1 MQTNPRKN
9 SIAIQGGAFGDE
21 GKGRIVD
28 NLCQRFSKKYKK
40 IIVYRWNGGANA
52 GHTVQFGNQRIALHQ
67 LPSGVFIKNAV
78 VILGKGMVIHPGD
91 LLTEINQVK
100 KYSTVLNN
108 QNLILDE
115 MATLSLDTHRGFE
128 STLKIWEEG
137 GRGSTG
143 RGISPAYA
151 DVLLRHP
158 VRMRDL
164 TSGNWKNIFSKH
176 YDLYAALIKGLGQ
189 DMSKIDVASIE
200 SPTGSIKIGSKIT
213 FLKRINKQRLSILKF
228 ISPVFDLL
236 DKSWKDEGIPFVFE
250 GAQAV
255 GLDARYGVYPDITAS
270 DPTFDG
276 ILSSTEGI
284 IDPSQIQIRAST
296 IKATYMSSVGQR
308 KLPTVMH
315 PALAELIRREA
326 KEYGAITKR
335 PRDIYHLD
343 LPAIGYFLKVT
354 KTSHLI
360 LTHMDISYPNI
371 PLSICYKYLINGK
384 PAFYRPCQMHLNKI
398 KPVYKEMRSWDG
410 TVLHNCKKISEFP
423 TDARNFLNYLKNE
436 LHIPIFAITTGPDRE
451 DILFNNLNDM

>member
-1 MQTNPRKN
+1 MQINLRKN

-28 NLCQRFSKKYKK
+28 NLCQQFAKKHKS

-52 GHTVQFGNQRIALHQ
+52 GHTVQFGEHRIALHQ

-91 LLTEINQVK
+91 LLSEINQVK
-100 KYSTVLNN
+100 KYSNKLSN

-115 MATLSLDTHRGFE
+115 MATLALDTHRGFE

-151 DVLLRHP
+151 DILLRHP

-164 TSGNWKNIFSKH
+164 KSSDWKTIFSKH
-176 YDLYAALIKGLGQ
+176 YDLYAALIKGLGN
-189 DMSKIDVASIE
+189 DISKIDVASIE
-200 SPTGSIKIGSKIT
+200 SPNGLIKIGSKNS
-213 FLKRINKQRLSILKF
+213 FLERIDKQRLSLIPF
-228 ISPVFDLL
+228 ISSVYELL
-236 DKSWKDEGIPFVFE
+236 DKSWKDESIPFVFE

-255 GLDARYGVYPDITAS
+255 GLDSRYGVYPDITAS

-276 ILSSTEGI
+276 VLSSTEGI
-284 IDPSQIQIRAST
+284 IDPVRIQIRAST

-315 PALAELIRREA
+315 PALAELIRRNA
-326 KEYGAITKR
+326 KEYGATTKR
-335 PRDIYHLD
+335 PRDIYYLD
-343 LPAIGYFLKVT
+343 LPAISYYLRVT
-354 KTSHLI
+354 KTTHLI

-371 PLSICYKYLINGK
+371 PITICDKYLINGK
-384 PAFYRPCQMHLNKI
+384 SASYRPCQLHLNKI
-398 KPVYKEMRSWDG
+398 TPSYKEFVSWVGMD
-410 TVLHNCKKISEFP
+410 LRKCNKIVDFPIQAKEFM
-423 TDARNFLNYLKNE
+423 NYLQKE
-436 LHIPIFAITTGPDRE
+436 LNIPIFAITTGPDRE
-451 DILFNNLNDM
+451 DILFNNSKGM

>member
-1 MQTNPRKN
+1 MQTNLRKN

-28 NLCQRFSKKYKK
+28 NLCQQFAKNHKN

-52 GHTVQFGNQRIALHQ
+52 GHTVQFGDHRIALHQ

-91 LLTEINQVK
+91 LLAEINQVK
-100 KYSTVLNN
+100 KFSNKLNN
-108 QNLILDE
+108 RNLILDE
-115 MATLSLDTHRGFE
+115 MATLALDTHRGFE
-128 STLKIWEEG
+128 STLKVWEEG

-151 DVLLRHP
+151 DILLRHP

-164 TSGNWKNIFSKH
+164 KSNDWKNIFSKH
-176 YDLYAALIKGLGQ
+176 YDLYAALIKGLGNEI
-189 DMSKIDVASIE
+189 SKIDVASIE
-200 SPTGSIKIGSKIT
+200 SPTGLIKIGSKNS
-213 FLKRINKQRLSILKF
+213 FLERIGKQRLSLIPF
-228 ISPVFDLL
+228 ISPVFEFL
-236 DKSWKDEGIPFVFE
+236 DKIWKDETIPFVFE

-255 GLDARYGVYPDITAS
+255 GLDWRYGVYPDITAS

-284 IDPSQIQIRAST
+284 IDPARIQIRAST

-315 PALAELIRREA
+315 PALAELIRRDA
-326 KEYGAITKR
+326 KEYGATTKR
-335 PRDIYHLD
+335 PRDIYYLD
-343 LPAIGYFLKVT
+343 LPAISFYLRIT
-354 KTSHLI
+354 KTTHLI

-371 PLSICYKYLINGK
+371 PITICYKYQINGK
-384 PAFYRPCQMHLNKI
+384 SSSYRPDQLHLNKI
-398 KPVYKEMRSWDG
+398 TPIYKDMASWNGNDLRG
-410 TVLHNCKKISEFP
+410 SKKISDFP
-423 TDARNFLNYLKNE
+423 IQAREFLNYLLKE
-436 LHIPIFAITTGPDRE
+436 LNISIFALTTGPDRE
-451 DILFNNLNDM
+451 DILFNNPSGL